1 MLAWLNLRASVGIS
15 GLFLRCRNRADYGM
29 ILSIAAGLDL
39 FVAVD
44 GKVETRIVDVK
55 TGECNHEIANSAS
68 DIYGWTVDLC

>member
-1 MLAWLNLRASVGIS
+1 
-15 GLFLRCRNRADYGM
+15 M